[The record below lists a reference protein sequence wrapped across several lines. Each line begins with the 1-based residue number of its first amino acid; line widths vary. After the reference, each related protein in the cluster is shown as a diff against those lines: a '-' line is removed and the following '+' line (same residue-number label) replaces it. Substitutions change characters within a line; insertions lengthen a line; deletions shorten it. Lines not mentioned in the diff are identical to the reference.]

1 MRKLTQ
7 SISSELLAYE
17 LSLEHFGKIKNI
29 TNINSLFKA
38 DSGSLTF
45 NTTLL
50 KRNNKGFVITS
61 IPDKK
66 NSGLIS
72 KNPRLDFINS
82 INWLSDNNL
91 IYSLEKGVVHSSVII
106 HPTAI
111 IDKYATI
118 GRNSVIGPNCILTNG
133 VILGSNVKVGANTVI
148 GDDGF
153 GYEKDS
159 NGKPVHFPHLG
170 QVIIKNNVTV
180 GNLCTVARGV
190 IKNTVI
196 NNNVKIDDHAYIA
209 HNVEVGCNTFLMS
222 GAKINGSVKVGKD
235 CWIGT
240 GAMIKEHVEVGDEVL
255 IGMGSVIINNVKSGL
270 TVAGNPSKKIKMRK

>member
-7 SISSELLAYE
+7 GISSQLLANE
-17 LSLEHFGKIKNI
+17 LSLEHFGKIKSIN
-29 TNINSLFKA
+29 NINSLFKA
-38 DSGSLTF
+38 GSDSLTF

-82 INWLSDNNL
+82 INWLSDNNF
-91 IYSLEKGVVHSSVII
+91 IYSLEKGFIHPNAII

-111 IDKYATI
+111 IDKYTTI

-133 VILGSNVKVGANTVI
+133 VILESNVKIGANTVI

-159 NGKPVHFPHLG
+159 NGKAVHFPHLG
-170 QVIIKNNVTV
+170 QVIVKNNVTV
-180 GNLCTVARGV
+180 GNMCTIARGV
-190 IKNTVI
+190 IENTVI
-196 NNNVKIDDHAYIA
+196 NDNVKIDDHTYIA
-209 HNVEVGCNTFLMS
+209 HNVEVGCNTLLMS

-255 IGMGSVIINNVKSGL
+255 IGMGSVIINNIKPGY
-270 TVAGNPSKKIKMRK
+270 TVAGNPSKIIKKIK